1 MSEYVKNILTA
12 ERDRRQNE
20 VTNYQINI
28 DNYRLAIAEID
39 ATCADKPH
47 MVEFRA
53 RLQHLLDTSIQE
65 QEKEAV
71 LLKVISRQLGA
82 ADVRED

>member
-1 MSEYVKNILTA
+1 MNEYVKNILTA

-39 ATCADKPH
+39 ATCVEKPH
-47 MVEFRA
+47 MVEFRT

-71 LLKVISRQLGA
+71 LLKVISRQLEA